1 MTLELGDNIGDDIGD
16 DIRSWGQHQNSG
28 TTLDLGDDVRDDMSS
43 PTSSPRPNVIPK
55 I

>member
-28 TTLDLGDDVRDDMSS
+28 MTLDLGDDVGDDTSS
-43 PTSSPRPNVIPK
+43 LTSSPRPNVIPK